1 VGVFPNLRVFS
12 HIGDAPFCD
21 KTSSKHTMKYTS
33 ILLFVFTII
42 LGQSAVAQVSS
53 ESKVRVE
60 FVNGYWLVDFKT
72 DNQTAMK
79 TLKTVDP
86 AFDPSEL
93 GVEGVEKRYRAYLKK
108 RFVLQVDTAV
118 IEVKFVSAEMNSART
133 NAQFISAR
141 FKSPGEVVTIKSIAF
156 SELEHH
162 QQKLIFLIGEEKHV
176 SWLSKDNDY
185 SKVIELPEVS
195 VELK

>member
-1 VGVFPNLRVFS
+1 
-12 HIGDAPFCD
+12 
-21 KTSSKHTMKYTS
+21 MKYTS

-42 LGQSAVAQVSS
+42 LGQSAAAQVSS

-86 AFDPSEL
+86 AFDPSAL
-93 GVEGVEKRYRAYLKK
+93 GVEGIEKKYVSYLKN
-108 RFVLQVDTAV
+108 RFQLQVDTAV
-118 IEVKFVSAEMNSART
+118 VEVKFVSAEMNSVKG
-133 NAQFISAR
+133 NVQFISAR
-141 FKSPGEVVTIKSIAF
+141 FKSPGEVVTIKSTAF

-162 QQKLIFLIGEEKHV
+162 QHKLIFLIAEEKHV
-176 SWLSKDNDY
+176 SWLSEDNDY
-185 SKVIELPEVS
+185 SMVIELPEVS